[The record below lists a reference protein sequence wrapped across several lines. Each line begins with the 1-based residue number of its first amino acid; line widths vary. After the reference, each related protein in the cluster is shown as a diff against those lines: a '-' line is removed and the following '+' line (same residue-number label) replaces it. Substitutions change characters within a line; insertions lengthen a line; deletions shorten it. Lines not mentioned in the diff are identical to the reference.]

1 MLLTDS
7 STILSVKGHPMKFNR
22 RFAGI
27 ATATA
32 LATSALVAPNAV
44 ADETPAADT
53 NQSSIST
60 GSDLSSKLGSSLDA
74 GAQLSSGDKSTEG
87 ESTNDKDTEGETA
100 LSSKEGIKEVLA
112 GMFRDED
119 GNLDPAKI
127 TTWIGVITSLISGL
141 SAVISTLG
149 LNK

>member
-1 MLLTDS
+1 
-7 STILSVKGHPMKFNR
+7 MKFNR
-22 RFAGI
+22 RFVGI
-27 ATATA
+27 ATAAA

-44 ADETPAADT
+44 ADETPADT

-60 GSDLSSKLGSSLDA
+60 GSELSSKLGSSLDA
-74 GAQLSSGDKSTEG
+74 GAQLSSGDKTAED
-87 ESTNDKDTEGETA
+87 ESTEGETA
-100 LSSKEGIKEVLA
+100 NDKDTKGENTLSSKEGIKEVLA

>member
-1 MLLTDS
+1 
-7 STILSVKGHPMKFNR
+7 MKFNR
-22 RFAGI
+22 RFVGI

-32 LATSALVAPNAV
+32 LATSALVAPA
-44 ADETPAADT
+44 AGAAETTPES

-60 GSDLSSKLGSSLDA
+60 GSELSSKLGSSLDA
-74 GAQLSSGDKSTEG
+74 GAQLSSDDKAAEDKAAEDK
-87 ESTNDKDTEGETA
+87 ESEGETA

-127 TTWIGVITSLISGL
+127 TTWIGVFTSLIGG
-141 SAVISTLG
+141 ISSMISVLG

>member
-1 MLLTDS
+1 
-7 STILSVKGHPMKFNR
+7 MKFNR
-22 RFAGI
+22 RFVGI
-27 ATATA
+27 ATAAA

-44 ADETPAADT
+44 ADETPADT

-60 GSDLSSKLGSSLDA
+60 GSELSSKLGSSLDA
-74 GAQLSSGDKSTEG
+74 GAQLSSDDKTTEG
-87 ESTNDKDTEGETA
+87 ESTEGETANDKDTKGENT

-127 TTWIGVITSLISGL
+127 TTWIGVIPSLIGGL

>member
-1 MLLTDS
+1 
-7 STILSVKGHPMKFNR
+7 MKFNR
-22 RFAGI
+22 RFVGI

-44 ADETPAADT
+44 AEETPATDT

-60 GSDLSSKLGSSLDA
+60 GSELSSKLGSSVDT
-74 GAQLSSGDKSTEG
+74 GAQLSS
-87 ESTNDKDTEGETA
+87 NDKTAKDKTTEDKTEEGETA

-119 GNLDPAKI
+119 GNLDPTKI
-127 TTWIGVITSLISGL
+127 TTWIGVITSLIGGL
-141 SAVISTLG
+141 ASVISVLG

>member
-1 MLLTDS
+1 
-7 STILSVKGHPMKFNR
+7 MKFNR
-22 RFAGI
+22 RFVGI

-44 ADETPAADT
+44 ADETPADT

-60 GSDLSSKLGSSLDA
+60 GSELSSKLGSSLDA
-74 GAQLSSGDKSTEG
+74 GAQLSSGDKTTEDEAAEG
-87 ESTNDKDTEGETA
+87 ETTNDKDTKDENV

-127 TTWIGVITSLISGL
+127 TTWIGVITSLIAGIS
-141 SAVISTLG
+141 SVISTLG

>member
-1 MLLTDS
+1 
-7 STILSVKGHPMKFNR
+7 MKFNR
-22 RFAGI
+22 RFVGI
-27 ATATA
+27 ATATT

-44 ADETPAADT
+44 ADETPADT

-60 GSDLSSKLGSSLDA
+60 GSELSSKIGSSLDA
-74 GAQLSSGDKSTEG
+74 GAQLSSGDKATEG
-87 ESTNDKDTEGETA
+87 ESTEGETANDKDTKGENT

>member
-1 MLLTDS
+1 
-7 STILSVKGHPMKFNR
+7 MKFNR
-22 RFAGI
+22 RFVGI

-44 ADETPAADT
+44 ADETPADT

-60 GSDLSSKLGSSLDA
+60 GSELSSKLGSSLDA
-74 GAQLSSGDKSTEG
+74 GAQLSSGDKATEDESTEG
-87 ESTNDKDTEGETA
+87 DTTNDKDTKDENV

-141 SAVISTLG
+141 SAVIYTLG

>member
-1 MLLTDS
+1 
-7 STILSVKGHPMKFNR
+7 MKFNR
-22 RFAGI
+22 RFVGI

-44 ADETPAADT
+44 ADETPADT

-60 GSDLSSKLGSSLDA
+60 GSELSSKLGSSLDA
-74 GAQLSSGDKSTEG
+74 GAQLSSGDKTTEDEAAEG
-87 ESTNDKDTEGETA
+87 ETTNDKDTKDENV

-127 TTWIGVITSLISGL
+127 TTWIGVITSLIGGL

>member
-1 MLLTDS
+1 
-7 STILSVKGHPMKFNR
+7 MKFNR
-22 RFAGI
+22 RFVGI
-27 ATATA
+27 ATAAA

-44 ADETPAADT
+44 ADETPTDT

-60 GSDLSSKLGSSLDA
+60 GSELSSKLGSSLDA
-74 GAQLSSGDKSTEG
+74 GAQLSSGDKTAEDESTEG
-87 ESTNDKDTEGETA
+87 ETTNDKDTEGENV

-127 TTWIGVITSLISGL
+127 TTWIGVITSLIGGL

>member
-1 MLLTDS
+1 
-7 STILSVKGHPMKFNR
+7 MKFNR
-22 RFAGI
+22 HFVGI

-44 ADETPAADT
+44 ADETPATDT
-53 NQSSIST
+53 HQSSIST
-60 GSDLSSKLGSSLDA
+60 GSELSSKLGSSLDA
-74 GAQLSSGDKSTEG
+74 GAQLSSDDKTTEG
-87 ESTNDKDTEGETA
+87 ESTEGETANDKDTEGENT

-127 TTWIGVITSLISGL
+127 TTWIGVITSLIGGIS
-141 SAVISTLG
+141 SVISVLG
-149 LNK
+149 LDK

>member
-1 MLLTDS
+1 
-7 STILSVKGHPMKFNR
+7 MKFNR
-22 RFAGI
+22 RFVGI

-44 ADETPAADT
+44 ADETPADT

-60 GSDLSSKLGSSLDA
+60 GSELSSKLGSSLDA
-74 GAQLSSGDKSTEG
+74 GAQLSSGDKTTEDESTEG
-87 ESTNDKDTEGETA
+87 ETTNDKDTKDENV

-127 TTWIGVITSLISGL
+127 TTWIGVITSLIAGIS
-141 SAVISTLG
+141 SVISTLG

>member
-1 MLLTDS
+1 
-7 STILSVKGHPMKFNR
+7 MKFNR
-22 RFAGI
+22 RFVGI
-27 ATATA
+27 ATACA
-32 LATSALVAPNAV
+32 LTTSALVAPA
-44 ADETPAADT
+44 AGAAETTPET
-53 NQSSIST
+53 KQSSIST
-60 GSDLSSKLGSSLDA
+60 GSELSSKLGSSLDA
-74 GAQLSSGDKSTEG
+74 GAQLSSGDKATEDESTEG
-87 ESTNDKDTEGETA
+87 ETTNDKDTEGENV

-127 TTWIGVITSLISGL
+127 TTWIGVITSLIGGL

>member
-1 MLLTDS
+1 
-7 STILSVKGHPMKFNR
+7 MKFNR
-22 RFAGI
+22 RFVGI
-27 ATATA
+27 ATACA
-32 LATSALVAPNAV
+32 LTTSALVAPA
-44 ADETPAADT
+44 AGAAETTPES

-60 GSDLSSKLGSSLDA
+60 GSELSSKLGSSLDA
-74 GAQLSSGDKSTEG
+74 GAQLSSDDKAADDKTTEDK
-87 ESTNDKDTEGETA
+87 ESEGETA

-127 TTWIGVITSLISGL
+127 TTWIGVFTSLIGG
-141 SAVISTLG
+141 ISSMISVLG

>member
-1 MLLTDS
+1 
-7 STILSVKGHPMKFNR
+7 MKFNR
-22 RFAGI
+22 RFVGI

-44 ADETPAADT
+44 ADETPADT

-60 GSDLSSKLGSSLDA
+60 GSELSSKLGSSLDA
-74 GAQLSSGDKSTEG
+74 GAQLSSGDKTTEDESTEG
-87 ESTNDKDTEGETA
+87 ETTNDKDTKDENV

>member
-1 MLLTDS
+1 
-7 STILSVKGHPMKFNR
+7 MKFNR
-22 RFAGI
+22 RFVGI

-32 LATSALVAPNAV
+32 LATSALVAPA
-44 ADETPAADT
+44 AGAAETTPES

-60 GSDLSSKLGSSLDA
+60 GSELSSKLGSSLDA
-74 GAQLSSGDKSTEG
+74 GAQLSSDDKAAEG
-87 ESTNDKDTEGETA
+87 KASEDKTTEGETA

-127 TTWIGVITSLISGL
+127 TTWIGVITSLIGGIS
-141 SAVISTLG
+141 SVISVLG
-149 LNK
+149 LDK

>member
-1 MLLTDS
+1 
-7 STILSVKGHPMKFNR
+7 MKFNR

-32 LATSALVAPNAV
+32 LATSALVAPA
-44 ADETPAADT
+44 AGAAETTPET
-53 NQSSIST
+53 KQSSIST
-60 GSDLSSKLGSSLDA
+60 GSELSSKLGSSVDT

>member
-1 MLLTDS
+1 
-7 STILSVKGHPMKFNR
+7 MKFNR
-22 RFAGI
+22 RFVGI

-32 LATSALVAPNAV
+32 LATSALVAPA
-44 ADETPAADT
+44 AGAAETTPES

-60 GSDLSSKLGSSLDA
+60 GSELSSKLGSSLDA
-74 GAQLSSGDKSTEG
+74 GAQLSSDDKAAEG
-87 ESTNDKDTEGETA
+87 KADEDKTTEGETA

-127 TTWIGVITSLISGL
+127 TTWIGVFTSLIAGIS
-141 SAVISTLG
+141 SVISVLG
-149 LNK
+149 LDK

>member
-1 MLLTDS
+1 
-7 STILSVKGHPMKFNR
+7 MKFNR
-22 RFAGI
+22 RFVGI
-27 ATATA
+27 ATACA

-44 ADETPAADT
+44 ADETPADT

-74 GAQLSSGDKSTEG
+74 GTQLSSGDKTTEG
-87 ESTNDKDTEGETA
+87 ESTEGETTNDKDTKDENV

-127 TTWIGVITSLISGL
+127 TTWIGVITSLIGGIS
-141 SAVISTLG
+141 SVISVLG
-149 LNK
+149 LDK

>member
-1 MLLTDS
+1 
-7 STILSVKGHPMKFNR
+7 MKFNR
-22 RFAGI
+22 RFVGI

-44 ADETPAADT
+44 ADETPADT

-60 GSDLSSKLGSSLDA
+60 GSELSSKLGSSLDA
-74 GAQLSSGDKSTEG
+74 GAQLSSGDKTTEDESTEG
-87 ESTNDKDTEGETA
+87 ETTNDKDTKDENV

-127 TTWIGVITSLISGL
+127 TTWIGVITSLIGGL

>member
-1 MLLTDS
+1 
-7 STILSVKGHPMKFNR
+7 MKFNR
-22 RFAGI
+22 RFVGI
-27 ATATA
+27 ATACA
-32 LATSALVAPNAV
+32 LTTSALVAPA
-44 ADETPAADT
+44 AGAAETTPES

-60 GSDLSSKLGSSLDA
+60 GSELSSKLGSSLDA
-74 GAQLSSGDKSTEG
+74 GAQLSS
-87 ESTNDKDTEGETA
+87 NDKTTEDKESEGETA

-127 TTWIGVITSLISGL
+127 TTWIGVLTSLIGG
-141 SAVISTLG
+141 ISSMISVLG